1 MSDLLKHMIIVDHSG
16 QIFKPLLHKHCRGE
30 DVYLL
35 NTGLGNAE
43 EQKSLEELLRVE
55 TGPSPDD
62 SGQFYLK
69 T

>member
-1 MSDLLKHMIIVDHSG
+1 MLSYWLDL
-16 QIFKPLLHKHCRGE
+16 KPLPHKCCRGE

-55 TGPSPDD
+55 TPSTPDD
-62 SGQFYLK
+62 SGQFHLN
-69 T
+69 TPQFV